1 MSCRMMILRN
11 LIISIKSRDG
21 ENTRWLLHT
30 DLHSNSL
37 RFPFYLRDIDKIPRN
52 HLRLLQWRAFLV
64 RKSKR
69 WLGLR
74 DPRHQLEMVELLPG
88 IKYSHYYAQEVE
100 DTGIMMET
108 ILPTKE
114 IKDGVNEFLDN
125 GNLRVRIFWQ
135 TNLQLFQ
142 STFNEYDEIYRWE
155 E

>member
-1 MSCRMMILRN
+1 
-11 LIISIKSRDG
+11 
-21 ENTRWLLHT
+21 
-30 DLHSNSL
+30 
-37 RFPFYLRDIDKIPRN
+37 
-52 HLRLLQWRAFLV
+52 
-64 RKSKR
+64 
-69 WLGLR
+69 
-74 DPRHQLEMVELLPG
+74 MVELLPG